1 MTTIQLAATPAKHE
15 ATANQLAKPD
25 HGRNREM
32 ILKAWRVIN
41 SCQTPRQ
48 ARGAMVYLDLLED
61 RYPDLDVSHLRREL
75 ATLFDWTSK

>member
-1 MTTIQLAATPAKHE
+1 MTTIQLAATPAQHE
-15 ATANQLAKPD
+15 ATASQIAKPD

-48 ARGAMVYLDLLED
+48 AKGAMVYLDLLED
-61 RYPDLDVSHLRREL
+61 RYPDLDVSAMRREL
-75 ATLFDWTSK
+75 RMLFEI

>member
-1 MTTIQLAATPAKHE
+1 MTTIQLAATPAQHE
-15 ATANQLAKPD
+15 STANQMTKPD

-32 ILKAWRVIN
+32 VLKAWRVIN

-48 ARGAMVYLDLLED
+48 ARGAMIYLDLLED

-75 ATLFDWTSK
+75 RILFEI

>member
-1 MTTIQLAATPAKHE
+1 MNIQLAATPAQHE
-15 ATANQLAKPD
+15 ATANQMATPD
-25 HGRNREM
+25 HKRNRDM

-48 ARGAMVYLDLLED
+48 ARGAMIYLDLLED

-75 ATLFDWTSK
+75 RILFEI

>member
-1 MTTIQLAATPAKHE
+1 MTTIQLAATPAQHE
-15 ATANQLAKPD
+15 ATASQLAKPA

-32 ILKAWRVIN
+32 VLKAWRVIN

-48 ARGAMVYLDLLED
+48 ARGAMIYLDLLED

-75 ATLFDWTSK
+75 RILFEI

>member
-1 MTTIQLAATPAKHE
+1 MSIQLAATLAQHE
-15 ATANQLAKPD
+15 AAANQMTKPD
-25 HGRNREM
+25 HGRNRDM

-48 ARGAMVYLDLLED
+48 ARGAMIYLDLLED

-75 ATLFDWTSK
+75 RVLFEI

>member
-1 MTTIQLAATPAKHE
+1 MTTIQLAATPAQHE
-15 ATANQLAKPD
+15 ATAAQLAKPD

-32 ILKAWRVIN
+32 VLKAWRVIN

-48 ARGAMVYLDLLED
+48 ARGAMIYLYLLED

-75 ATLFDWTSK
+75 RILFEI

>member
-1 MTTIQLAATPAKHE
+1 MTTPAQHE
-15 ATANQLAKPD
+15 ATASQLAKPA

-32 ILKAWRVIN
+32 VIKAWRVIN

-48 ARGAMVYLDLLED
+48 ARGAMIYLDLLED

-75 ATLFDWTSK
+75 RVLFEI

>member
-1 MTTIQLAATPAKHE
+1 MTTIQLAATPAQHE
-15 ATANQLAKPD
+15 ATASQLAKPA

-32 ILKAWRVIN
+32 VLKAWRVIN

-48 ARGAMVYLDLLED
+48 ARGAMIYLDLLED

-75 ATLFDWTSK
+75 RVLFEI

>member
-1 MTTIQLAATPAKHE
+1 MSIQLAATPAQHE
-15 ATANQLAKPD
+15 ATANQMAKPD
-25 HGRNREM
+25 HGRNRDM

-48 ARGAMVYLDLLED
+48 ARGAMIYLDLLED

-75 ATLFDWTSK
+75 RILFEI